1 MSDTSRKG
9 QQPEALR
16 SLEAAAEA
24 GGKKPPE
31 QGMTA
36 TSRTAP
42 ERASLEEQERTA
54 AEILKEG
61 AERATGKTTGE
72 TAQIEA
78 RPCRHDN
85 PEQISLSGSEAE
97 RS

>member
-1 MSDTSRKG
+1 MSDTNRTG

-42 ERASLEEQERTA
+42 KPASLGKQERTA
-54 AEILKEG
+54 AEILKES

-72 TAQIEA
+72 
-78 RPCRHDN
+78 
-85 PEQISLSGSEAE
+85 
-97 RS
+97 

>member
-24 GGKKPPE
+24 DSKKPPE

-42 ERASLEEQERTA
+42 EPASLEKQERTA
-54 AEILKEG
+54 AEILKQG
-61 AERATGKTTGE
+61 AEQATGKTAGE
-72 TAQIEA
+72 
-78 RPCRHDN
+78 
-85 PEQISLSGSEAE
+85 
-97 RS
+97 

>member
-16 SLEAAAEA
+16 SLEAVAEA

-61 AERATGKTTGE
+61 AERATGKTAGE

-85 PEQISLSGSEAE
+85 QEPDQLL
-97 RS
+97 R